1 MTVKELIWHL
11 MYFEPDKEVYIRY
24 IRGDRDGSATTEDYR
39 LYSGDGIISDEYN
52 NVIIDITDDE

>member
-11 MYFEPDKEVYIRY
+11 MDFEPDTEVYIRY
-24 IRGDRDGSATTEDYR
+24 IRGDRDGSATTEDYP
-39 LYSGDGIISDEYN
+39 LYSRDEIISDEYN